1 MRKSPRRER
10 NVDSGREQKEET
22 LAETLISAIKIRT
35 TQRRTTNATRD
46 VHENNRRD
54 GWRLDTLTET
64 LKATCAKEALA
75 KHDRSTIPKAQ
86 GPTSERWGS
95 PRASSGELV
104 LATSSCCLRL
114 QYYLLHCY
122 YSSNSKSSLLALDK
136 SEESDLGLY
145 LSTIHKGHQL
155 PSKSWYKLKPALSA
169 RNLV

>member
-1 MRKSPRRER
+1 MASSKTTVTMDEGS
-10 NVDSGREQKEET
+10 
-22 LAETLISAIKIRT
+22 ISR
-35 TQRRTTNATRD
+35 QRRPKRYAKRRPLSNAIIL
-46 VHENNRRD
+46 E
-54 GWRLDTLTET
+54 LQ
-64 LKATCAKEALA
+64 
-75 KHDRSTIPKAQ
+75 KAQ

-122 YSSNSKSSLLALDK
+122 YSSNSKSSLLALVE